1 MVKVTEHANPDGFFV
16 TDIPESE
23 PYRPWRSITRVW
35 NVMEGVSV
43 KQYGGAI
50 TVKISQDEDTPGERA
65 SMPRARS
72 NHTETPMMGPD
83 KARELAAVLL
93 EAARR
98 GDIDLQEGQRAADA
112 AARALGYI

>member
-1 MVKVTEHANPDGFFV
+1 MAKVTEHTNPNGFFV

-35 NVMEGVSV
+35 NVKEGVAV
-43 KQYGGAI
+43 EQYGGAI
-50 TVKISQDEDTPGERA
+50 TVKSSRDEDTPDEHASRA
-65 SMPRARS
+65 KTAH
-72 NHTETPMMGPD
+72 NETPMMGPD
-83 KARELAAVLL
+83 EARELAAVLL
-93 EAARR
+93 EAARL